1 MTTMP
6 FRRHRTHSFMDA
18 TVWVAFTLTAILAP
32 LAVLSL
38 VGARLA

>member
-1 MTTMP
+1 
-6 FRRHRTHSFMDA
+6 MDA
-18 TVWVAFTLTAILAP
+18 TVWVVFTLTAILAL

>member
-1 MTTMP
+1 
-6 FRRHRTHSFMDA
+6 MDA
-18 TVWVAFTLTAILAP
+18 TVCVAFTLTAILAL